1 MERLAGILKA
11 KKLKVTPQRLAI
23 YKVLYEATTHPTA
36 EDIYNALR
44 QSHPTMSLATVYKT
58 LDALKKAELAT
69 ELNVGD
75 DSSRYDATIKS
86 HPHMVCLECGKVMD
100 LHTQALGDFKKQVQ
114 EETEFDIV
122 SEKVYFYG
130 TCRECSQSAA
140 EVKKAQ

>member
-1 MERLAGILKA
+1 MEKLAEILKS

-23 YKVLYEATTHPTA
+23 YKVLYDTTSHPTA

-58 LDALKKAELAT
+58 LDTLKKADLAT

-75 DSSRYDATIKS
+75 DSSRYDATVKS
-86 HPHMVCLECGKVMD
+86 HPHMICLECGKVYD
-100 LHTQALGDFKKQVQ
+100 LHTDSLIGFKEQVQ
-114 EETEFDIV
+114 HETDFDIV

-130 TCRECSQSAA
+130 TCKNCKDAQSS
-140 EVKKAQ
+140 